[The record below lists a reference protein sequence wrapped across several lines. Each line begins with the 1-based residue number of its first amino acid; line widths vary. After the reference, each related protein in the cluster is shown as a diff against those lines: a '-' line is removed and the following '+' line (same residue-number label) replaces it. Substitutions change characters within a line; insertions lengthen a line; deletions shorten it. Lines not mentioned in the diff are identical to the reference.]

1 MDEGRLAKQEEVKS
15 VWTLSHGGRAPPPVS
30 EERARLAAALRDCA
44 IFPGLDHRRTVAL
57 LLRQKEHQTG
67 WSST

>member
-1 MDEGRLAKQEEVKS
+1 